1 MNALT
6 FETVVIGE
14 TLLAL
19 FLSGSFTLGIVFHYF
34 IGRLK

>member
-1 MNALT
+1 METLT
-6 FETVVIGE
+6 FDTIVIGE